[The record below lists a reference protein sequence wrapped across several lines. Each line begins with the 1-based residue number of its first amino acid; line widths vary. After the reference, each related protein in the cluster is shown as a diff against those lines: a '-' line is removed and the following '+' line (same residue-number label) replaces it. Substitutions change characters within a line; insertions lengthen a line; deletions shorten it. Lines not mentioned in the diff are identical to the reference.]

1 MDGKRNDVSTLPA
14 SLEKAD
20 LFERIGA
27 YQELGNVIHLD
38 DIQWINRILNVFLF
52 FGADRAQSPE
62 EQIKFLSLC
71 LVLNEQNYLGLSLEQ
86 TTSISGILKY
96 LQSKDS
102 VAEEIGSRADAV
114 RTVTGGGDV

>member
-27 YQELGNVIHLD
+27 YQELGDVIHLD
-38 DIQWINRILNVFLF
+38 DIQWINRLLNAFLF
-52 FGADRAQSPE
+52 FGADQAQSPE

-71 LVLNEQNYLGLSLEQ
+71 LILNEQNYLGLSPEQ